1 MILINIANKKE
12 YFVPLKK
19 STGEEQH
26 TCPECSESRKKKT
39 VKCFSFNHDK
49 QTGYCSHCNIT
60 LVIKKEVEVKKEYKK
75 PTWRNETSLSNA
87 VVSWFEKRGIKQQT
101 LLEFKITEGK
111 EWMPQIAKEINTI
124 QFNYF
129 RNNELIN
136 VKYRDGYKN
145 FKLHKD
151 SELIL
156 YNLDSIKEGDTVI
169 ICEGEIDCLSISQS
183 GYKNVVSVPNG
194 AGTGRV
200 NLEYLDNCIEYF
212 LNKKTILLAT
222 DDDLPGRNL
231 QEQLAERLG
240 KDRCYKVKF
249 KDSKDANECLQK
261 YGIQGII
268 EAIADKRE
276 FPLEGVFTIDDYS
289 DEINDIYHKGL
300 PKGAKTQLSNLNKL
314 ISFHKGYFTTV
325 TGVPSHGKSDAVDQI
340 TLDLSITSDWKGAFY
355 SPENKPTSLHISK
368 MARKLIGKSWWG
380 DNRITKTEIE
390 LVKNYLNDRFFFI
403 KPEKDFT
410 LDTILSHVKQL
421 VLRKGIDFFVID
433 AWNKLEHKFAGDE
446 NAYIGQ
452 SLDKI
457 ATFCELTGTH
467 LFLVAHPR
475 KMLKQKNT
483 QRFEVPNLY
492 DINGSANWFNKSDNG
507 ISIYRDFDNEISQ
520 WYVQKVKFSHWGST
534 GMCEFKY
541 DTESGRFNQYLGG
554 APTYN
559 NNPWIYNANTKLHEL
574 NKGNDIITND
584 DMDDPF

>member
-60 LVIKKEVEVKKEYKK
+60 LVIKREVEIKKEYKK
-75 PTWRNETSLSNA
+75 PVWRNQTSLSTP
-87 VVSWFEKRGIKQQT
+87 VVSWFEQRGITQQT
-101 LLEFKITEGK
+101 LIEFKVTEGN
-111 EWMPQIAKEINTI
+111 EWMPQLTKEVNTI
-124 QFNYF
+124 QFNYL

-136 VKYRDGYKN
+136 IKYRDGLKN

-156 YNLDSIKEGDTVI
+156 YNLDSIKESEIVI
-169 ICEGEIDCLSISQS
+169 ICEGEIDCMSIAQA

-194 AGTGRV
+194 AGTGKI

-240 KDRCYKVKF
+240 KDRCYKIKF

-261 YGIQGII
+261 HGIQGII

-276 FPLEGVFTIDDYS
+276 FPLEGVFTIEDYS

-300 PKGAKTQLSNLNKL
+300 PVGAKTQMSNLNKL
-314 ISFHKGYFTTV
+314 ISFHKGYFTTI
-325 TGVPSHGKSDAVDQI
+325 TGVPSHGKSDALDQI

-368 MARKLIGKSWWG
+368 LARKLIGKSWWG
-380 DNRITKTEIE
+380 DNRITKAEIE
-390 LVKNYLNDRFFFI
+390 LVKGYLNDRFFFI

-410 LDTILSHVKQL
+410 LDTILAHVKQL

-433 AWNKLEHKFAGDE
+433 AWNKLEHKYGGDE

-452 SLDKI
+452 SLDKL
-457 ATFCELTGTH
+457 AVFCELNAVH
-467 LFLVAHPR
+467 LFIVAHPR

-507 ISIYRDFDNEISQ
+507 ISIYRDFDSEVSQ

-541 DTESGRFNQYLGG
+541 DLESGRFNPYLGG
-554 APTYN
+554 SAVYN
-559 NNPWIYNANTKLHEL
+559 NNPWIYNANTQLHEL
-574 NKGNDIITND
+574 NKTNGIITND
-584 DMDDPF
+584 GMDDAF